1 MKKLSYKQKYEITK
15 CALGFITITG
25 AYVAIFL
32 NYLEKVGIINV
43 C

>member
-1 MKKLSYKQKYEITK
+1 MKKLSYKQKYEITR
-15 CALGFITITG
+15 FILCFIVFTVTWG
-25 AYVAIFL
+25 AIIL